1 MIDISVNELVKS
13 FEVGQTLLDG
23 LSFDIHEGECVG
35 IMGRNGCGKTTL
47 FRLLTGTANQP
58 FKGHAVEHDV
68 IVVNLTVRTISRG
81 KVAGFALNANNLIQH
96 FILSLSAGLTFFV
109 FFTASTLFF
118 VLFGQVQGLSAFV
131 RIIKLQGAVF
141 FSKNTCVG
149 ETTMLYLNSHEI
161 SKEC

>member
-1 MIDISVNELVKS
+1 MSGERLTETIYMVAAGRFLVGRESLHKLPTLDFAIADFKVKLVANDLGKVIHCADRAEHIGRVND
-13 FEVGQTLLDG
+13 LDG
-23 LSFDIHEGECVG
+23 A
-35 IMGRNGCGKTTL
+35 L

-68 IVVNLTVRTISRG
+68 IVVNLKVRTISRG

-109 FFTASTLFF
+109 FFTASTLLF

-131 RIIKLQGAVF
+131 RIIKL
-141 FSKNTCVG
+141 
-149 ETTMLYLNSHEI
+149 
-161 SKEC
+161 